1 MGFPGGTSGKE
12 SACHAGDVKDA
23 SSIPGSRRP
32 PEIGNDNL
40 FQYSCLENS
49 MDRRPWQ
56 ATVHGATKSQ
66 THTDAYT
73 YAHIHIY
80 YYIHIPC
87 KHIHIHTHKYK
98 YLTLVSYLA
107 TEIPNMIPTVER
119 RKLRLR
125 EISN

>member
-1 MGFPGGTSGKE
+1 MVKNLP
-12 SACHAGDVKDA
+12 ANAGDAKDA
-23 SSIPGSRRP
+23 SAIPGSRRP

-56 ATVHGATKSQ
+56 ATVHGATKSE

-73 YAHIHIY
+73 YTHIHIY
-80 YYIHIPC
+80 CYIHVPC
-87 KHIHIHTHKYK
+87 KHIHAHKYK
-98 YLTLVSYLA
+98 HLTLVSYLA
-107 TEIPNMIPTVER
+107 TEIPNMIPIVER